1 VRRAALVAVA
11 LAAVLGGLGAGS
23 LTAATAASGCAKVPK
38 PKAETRKRKPPK
50 KSLDASKIWTATFV
64 TSCGSFTVKLS
75 VKISPHT
82 TASFVSLARS
92 RFYDD
97 TFFHRII
104 PGFVIQGG
112 DPTGT
117 GTGGPGYSVADTPP
131 KATKYVRGVVAMAKT
146 SSEPAG
152 TSGSQFFVVTGDAS
166 FLPPDYAVLGTVTKG
181 IAVAAKIGK
190 LGQRTEQG
198 TPTQIVVIR
207 QITIASR

>member
-1 VRRAALVAVA
+1 MRRSALIVVA
-11 LAAVLGGLGAGS
+11 LAAVLAGLGAGS
-23 LTAATAASGCAKVPK
+23 LRAASAASGCPKVPK
-38 PKAETRKRKPPK
+38 PKSHSRERKPPNK
-50 KSLDASKIWTATFV
+50 PLDASKIWTATFV
-64 TSCGSFTVKLS
+64 TTCGSFTVKLS

-92 RFYDD
+92 KFYDE

-131 KATKYVRGVVAMAKT
+131 KKTKYVRGVVAMAKT

-181 IAVAAKIGK
+181 MAVAAKIGK
-190 LGQRTEQG
+190 LGQRSEQG

-207 QITIASR
+207 QITISSR